1 MKTIKVSDE
10 LHEFL
15 TKQAI
20 SKNET
25 YDQIIKRLLKKAW
38 GAEIEAGDNA
48 Q

>member
-25 YDQIIKRLLKKAW
+25 YDQIIKRILKKLW
-38 GAEIEAGDNA
+38 GADIEAGVKA
-48 Q
+48 